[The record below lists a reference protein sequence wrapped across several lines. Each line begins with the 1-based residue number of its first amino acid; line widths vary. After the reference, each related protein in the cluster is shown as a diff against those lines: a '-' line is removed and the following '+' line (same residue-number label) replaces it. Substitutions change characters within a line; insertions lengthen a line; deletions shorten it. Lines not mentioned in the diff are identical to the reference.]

1 MKNVFRQ
8 YFRNALLTF
17 ISPIT
22 YNHGLNILLLQ
33 GVNDGKRS
41 TEDNDYIAVAGEIFE
56 TGYNVPNDRSYDQLK
71 QELNLALQRVLV
83 DGMDP
88 MESLKQA
95 EVNFNKANNR

>member
-1 MKNVFRQ
+1 M
-8 YFRNALLTF
+8 YTTESDLLWVNIGAQAPVRKSTKDM
-17 ISPIT
+17 IT
-22 YNHGLNILLLQ
+22 I
-33 GVNDGKRS
+33 